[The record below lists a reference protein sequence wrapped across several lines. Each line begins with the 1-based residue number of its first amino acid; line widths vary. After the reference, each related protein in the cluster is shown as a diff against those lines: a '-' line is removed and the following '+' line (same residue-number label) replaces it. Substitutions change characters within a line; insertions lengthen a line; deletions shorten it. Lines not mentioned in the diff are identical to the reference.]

1 MYSSGRPSTVN
12 DHPSRGAL
20 RETARTGAPWRDLPM
35 ELGNWNS
42 VWRQFRRWTESGI
55 WDVIF
60 IILLGLTPLIL
71 LAVIGV
77 AVVVLIMLFRF
88 LVDPVRFFLVQQ
100 LSFAIVM
107 IAGMAIAVSAYILT
121 IRHALRQIRRWRQSG
136 QTTKV
141 VAGLVVFTLVAI
153 IVLTFPGLVVL
164 FFY

>member
-1 MYSSGRPSTVN
+1 
-12 DHPSRGAL
+12 
-20 RETARTGAPWRDLPM
+20 
-35 ELGNWNS
+35 
-42 VWRQFRRWTESGI
+42 
-55 WDVIF
+55 
-60 IILLGLTPLIL
+60 LLGLTPLIL
-71 LAVIGV
+71 LAVIGF
-77 AVVVLIMLFRF
+77 AVVVLIMLIRF

-153 IVLTFPGLVVL
+153 IVLAVPVLVVL
-164 FFY
+164 VFY